1 MRTFHLKGTH
11 RRSRAAPAAGRDPGR
26 RPGRRRVGAWAAA
39 LTLLAGGGVAA
50 IGEASSAQAFDC
62 WGTSHC
68 PFVKIESPEA
78 KNPDHHKT
86 TPWMRYEASAE
97 LVDAAGGTV
106 HRWHERAPEFT
117 LWHWRYYGGGGEVR
131 IHVHAWSK
139 DPGHEFSAD
148 NDFTTPADTSLCLRV
163 DQAGAYQSGGCT
175 DHEDPAN

>member
-11 RRSRAAPAAGRDPGR
+11 RRSRAAPAGDRSPG
-26 RPGRRRVGAWAAA
+26 RRVGAWAAA

-50 IGEASSAQAFDC
+50 TGVASSAQAFDC
-62 WGTSHC
+62 QGATLC

-78 KNPDHHKT
+78 KKPYLNGT
-86 TPWMRYEASAE
+86 SPWMYYEASAD

-106 HRWHERAPEFT
+106 HQWHERAPEYT

-131 IHVHAWSK
+131 IHIHAWSRAR
-139 DPGHEFSAD
+139 GHEFSAD

-163 DQAGAYQSGGCT
+163 DRAGAYQAGGCT